1 MILWGL
7 FLIVISITLEITSW
21 FSMVYSKSLAL
32 WVMRWRFCQ
41 LLGEICLV
49 SFWQI
54 QWNASVKTSQLIFH
68 LWMNRKH
75 PIAKE
80 GQVLCLTGAC
90 WLLGLHHYWAHSG
103 LHTQF
108 TNVCAVSWQ
117 GDLSLTT
124 PCHFSWGPLQWGKV
138 QGSWPKLKQTFYQL
152 TIAFSGSWLFPR
164 SFGFSFRS
172 LPLTPPVLFRAR
184 VFSQKIAVLTY
195 TGLDWLAC
203 FV

>member
-1 MILWGL
+1 ML
-7 FLIVISITLEITSW
+7 
-21 FSMVYSKSLAL
+21 
-32 WVMRWRFCQ
+32 
-41 LLGEICLV
+41 
-49 SFWQI
+49 
-54 QWNASVKTSQLIFH
+54 QWKISQLIFH

-75 PIAKE
+75 PVLKE
-80 GQVLCLTGAC
+80 GQVLWPTGAC
-90 WLLGLHHYWAHSG
+90 WLLGLHHYWAHSC

-152 TIAFSGSWLFPR
+152 TIAFSASWLFPR

-172 LPLTPPVLFRAR
+172 LPLTLPVLFRAR
-184 VFSQKIAVLTY
+184 VFSGKNSCASIHWG
-195 TGLDWLAC
+195 GLVCLLCLRLSGLLRVPPYGYLW
-203 FV
+203 FGE